1 MERATLTSEVASEG
15 IQACRRTVERCVML
29 YVSVKVCLQH
39 WSFGFHYLFLFSYI
53 SVFSVSREVYKGSE
67 YKGSQGVDESDEA
80 DHSDR

>member
-1 MERATLTSEVASEG
+1 MSEVASEG
-15 IQACRRTVERCVML
+15 IQACRRVVERCVML

-39 WSFGFHYLFLFSYI
+39 WSFGFHYLFLFSYV